1 MRAGEETFHV
11 KPGLK
16 GTLSALRNVR
26 GHDLRVNEDDIVRA
40 FENGKGCQAYVR
52 VLGEIP
58 EREKVSTRRP
68 TRHAALG
75 SRTQSGG
82 SHERT

>member
-1 MRAGEETFHV
+1 MVRAGEETFRV
-11 KPGLK
+11 KPGLR

-40 FENGKGCQAYVR
+40 FENGKACQAYVR

-58 EREKVSTRRP
+58 GREKVSTRRP
-68 TRHAALG
+68 QSG
-75 SRTQSGG
+75 RTQSGG